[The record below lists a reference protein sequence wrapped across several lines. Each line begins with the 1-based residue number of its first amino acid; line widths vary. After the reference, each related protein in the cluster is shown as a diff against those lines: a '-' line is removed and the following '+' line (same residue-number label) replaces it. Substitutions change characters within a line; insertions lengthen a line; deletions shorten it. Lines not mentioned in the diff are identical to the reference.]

1 MMKKAITLGAL
12 CLVGSQV
19 RALEFPVKNNEI
31 LVKLREGKRSRF
43 LASKALSQIG
53 ITSIQKEMNLSIGSF
68 VVVKAN
74 SEKSLRNAIGFL
86 ANDPN
91 VEYAEP
97 NYIYSI
103 DPIKSEAKFSKK
115 LPYSEGPYPFA
126 AIPNDPR
133 FKDLWGLRNTGAN
146 EPNGR
151 AAGVEGADINA
162 LLAWDITKGSRQVR
176 IAVIDTGIDYTH
188 PDLVRNMWVNSAEQ
202 GGKKGV
208 DDDGNGYVDDVYGY
222 DFANND
228 SDPMDGNG
236 HGTHC
241 AGTIGA
247 VHNDGV
253 GVAGVMDQ
261 VTLVPIKF
269 LDDSGSG
276 SLDAAIQ
283 SIDYATKMNVDLMS
297 NSWGGGGRSEA
308 LNEAIKNAADKGI
321 IFTAAAGNSSS
332 NNDASESYP
341 ANYDQPNVISV
352 AALTAQ
358 NGLASFSSYGR
369 NKVHI
374 AAPGHNV
381 LSTVPGNKYDIFSG
395 TSMATP
401 HVSGV
406 IGLLLA
412 KEGRMDLE
420 LLRERVAMTGVPVAG
435 LRGKTLTSSRI
446 DAYNL
451 LTDTRPAR
459 NDPNPSQWKSIK
471 LSEVWESAHPY
482 TDNFQESKSFSVP
495 GAKWIRLK
503 VKKIDLENGYDF
515 LKIEDSKG
523 AVVQKLSGVGTDV
536 ASDYVDG
543 DMLNVTFQ
551 SDRSVAKWG
560 FIVEEIEYQN

>member
-1 MMKKAITLGAL
+1 MMKAMTLTAL
-12 CLVGSQV
+12 FLAAGQTL
-19 RALEFPVKNNEI
+19 AAEYPVKNNEI
-31 LVKLREGKRSRF
+31 LVKLREGKKRNF
-43 LASKALSQIG
+43 LASKSLSELG
-53 ITSIQKEMNLSIGSF
+53 IKSIKKEMNLDIGTF
-68 VVVKAN
+68 MVVRAQD
-74 SEKSLRNAIGFL
+74 EKSLKSAISL
-86 ANDPN
+86 LSNDPT

-97 NYIYSI
+97 NYIYSVN
-103 DPIKSEAKFSKK
+103 PIAGDKTALKK
-115 LPYSEGPYPFA
+115 LPHSEGLDPFA
-126 AIPNDPR
+126 PVPNDPR
-133 FKDLWGLRNTGAN
+133 FKDLWGLRNTGSN

-151 AAGVEGADINA
+151 AAGVEGADVNA
-162 LLAWDITKGSRQVR
+162 LAAWDITKGSRQVR

-188 PDLVRNMWVNSAEQ
+188 PDLKRNMWVNSAELN
-202 GGKKGV
+202 GKKGV

-228 SDPMDGNG
+228 ADPMDGNG

-308 LNEAIKNAADKGI
+308 LNEAIKRAADKGI

-332 NNDASESYP
+332 NNDSSESYP

-358 NGLASFSSYGR
+358 NSLASFSSYGR

-381 LSTVPGNKYDIFSG
+381 LSTVPGNKYDVYSG

-420 LLRERVAMTGVPVAG
+420 TLRERVMMTGVPVAG
-435 LRGKTLTSSRI
+435 LRGKTITSSRV

-451 LTDTRPAR
+451 LTDTRPYR
-459 NDPNPSQWKSIK
+459 NEPNPKSWQKVKFSQ
-471 LSEVWESAHPY
+471 VWESAHPDA
-482 TDNFQESKSFSVP
+482 DNFSETKTLSVA
-495 GAKWIRLK
+495 GAKWVRLR
-503 VKKIDLENGYDF
+503 VKKVDLENGYDF
-515 LKIEDSKG
+515 LKIEDAAG
-523 AVVQKLSGVGTDV
+523 TVVQKLSGTGTDV

-543 DMLNVTFQ
+543 ETLKVTFQ
-551 SDRSVAKWG
+551 SDRSVSKWG
-560 FIVEEIEYQN
+560 FVVEEIEFQ

>member
-1 MMKKAITLGAL
+1 MMKAITLGAL
-12 CLVGSQV
+12 CLAGSQV
-19 RALEFPVKNNEI
+19 VGAEFPVKNNEI
-31 LVKLREGKRSRF
+31 LVKLRDGKLSNF
-43 LASKALSQIG
+43 LSSKSLSQLG
-53 ITSIQKEMNLSIGSF
+53 IKSIQKEMDLSFGSF
-68 VVVKAN
+68 VVVKAQD
-74 SEKSLRNAIGFL
+74 EKSLKSAVSL
-86 ANDPN
+86 LSNDPS

-103 DPIKSEAKFSKK
+103 NPIKENALVTKR
-115 LPYSEGPYPFA
+115 LPHSDGLDPFA
-126 AIPNDPR
+126 AVPNDPR
-133 FKDLWGLRNTGAN
+133 FKDLWGLRNTGSN

-151 AAGVEGADINA
+151 SAGVEGADVNA
-162 LLAWDITKGSRQVR
+162 LLAWDITKGARQVK
-176 IAVIDTGIDYTH
+176 IAVIDTGIDYSH
-188 PDLVRNMWVNSAEQ
+188 PDLKRNMWVNTAELN
-202 GGKKGV
+202 GKKGV

-228 SDPMDGNG
+228 ADPMDGNG

-308 LNEAIKNAADKGI
+308 LNEAIKRAADKGI
-321 IFTAAAGNSSS
+321 VFTAAAGNSSS
-332 NNDASESYP
+332 NNDASEAYP

-381 LSTVPGNKYDIFSG
+381 LSTVPGNKYDVYSG

-420 LLRERVAMTGVPVAG
+420 TLRERVVMTGVPVTG
-435 LRGKTLTSSRI
+435 LRGKTITSSRI

-451 LTDTRPAR
+451 LTDTRPYR
-459 NDPNPSQWKSIK
+459 DEPNPKLWKKVK
-471 LSEVWESAHPY
+471 LSQVWESAHPY
-482 TDNFQESKSFSVP
+482 ADNFSEAKTLSVA
-495 GAKWIRLK
+495 GAKWLRIRA
-503 VKKIDLENGYDF
+503 KKIDLENGYDF

-523 AVVQKLSGVGTDV
+523 TVVQKLSGTGTDV

-543 DMLNVTFQ
+543 DTMNVTFQ
-551 SDRSVAKWG
+551 SDRSVTKWG
-560 FIVEEIEYQN
+560 FLVEEVEYQ

>member
-1 MMKKAITLGAL
+1 MMKAITLGTLFLA
-12 CLVGSQV
+12 GSQV
-19 RALEFPVKNNEI
+19 AAYEFPVKNNEI
-31 LVKLREGKRSRF
+31 LVKLRDGKRNSF
-43 LASKALSQIG
+43 LSSKSLSQLG
-53 ITSIQKEMNLSIGSF
+53 IKSIQKEMNLEIGSF
-68 VVVKAN
+68 VVVKAQ
-74 SEKSLRNAIGFL
+74 SEKSLKSAVSLLN
-86 ANDPN
+86 NDPS

-103 DPIKSEAKFSKK
+103 NPLKENSFASKK
-115 LPYSEGPYPFA
+115 LPHSEGLDPFA
-126 AIPNDPR
+126 PVPNDPR
-133 FKDLWGLRNTGAN
+133 FKELWGLRNTGSN

-151 AAGVEGADINA
+151 SAGVEGADVNA
-162 LLAWDITKGSRQVR
+162 LAAWDITKGSKQIR

-188 PDLVRNMWVNSAEQ
+188 PDLKRNMWVNSAELN
-202 GGKKGV
+202 GKKGV
-208 DDDGNGYVDDVYGY
+208 DDDGNGYVDDIYGY

-228 SDPMDGNG
+228 ADPMDGNG

-253 GVAGVMDQ
+253 GVAGVMDE
-261 VTLVPIKF
+261 VTLMPIKF

-308 LNEAIKNAADKGI
+308 LNEAIKKAADKGI
-321 IFTAAAGNSSS
+321 VFTAAAGNSSS
-332 NNDASESYP
+332 NNDASEAYP

-358 NGLASFSSYGR
+358 NGLASFSSYGKS
-369 NKVHI
+369 KVHI

-381 LSTVPGNKYDIFSG
+381 LSTIPGNKYDVYSG

-412 KEGRMDLE
+412 KEGRMDLDT
-420 LLRERVAMTGVPVAG
+420 LRDRVVMTGVPVAG

-451 LTDTRPAR
+451 LTDTRPVR
-459 NDPNPSQWKSIK
+459 NDPNPKLWQKVK
-471 LSEVWESAHPY
+471 LSQVWESAHPY
-482 TDNFQESKSFSVP
+482 TDNFSEAKTFSVP
-495 GAKWIRLK
+495 GAKWLRIR
-503 VKKIDLENGYDF
+503 VKRVDLENGYDF

-523 AVVQKLSGVGTDV
+523 AVVQKLSGTGTDV

-543 DMLNVTFQ
+543 DTLNVTFQ
-551 SDRSVAKWG
+551 SDRSVSKWG
-560 FIVEEIEYQN
+560 FLIEEIEYQN